1 VSDGDT
7 TPDSLARDL
16 SRAGYERLFY
26 AGEAGSVWR
35 GGENAAAL
43 EAIVRDERQ
52 GDLPRLLAAEVLR
65 RERAASAPEELAP
78 IYARALALSGVGD
91 GPFELP
97 ANEWGFMYEDAGDP
111 HGALG
116 ARLLDAGSAAVRHL
130 AGLLDDARP
139 LLYVGSKEATVG
151 NDLGYRVKDAAAY
164 YLGAITGKAVP
175 FHEDLD
181 ARDEEIERLRAGL
194 ALS

>member
-1 VSDGDT
+1 MSDGDAS
-7 TPDSLARDL
+7 PDSLAREL
-16 SRAGYERLFY
+16 SSAGYERLFY
-26 AGEAGSVWR
+26 AGEAGSAWR
-35 GGENAAAL
+35 GGENAVAL

-65 RERAASAPEELAP
+65 REGASGAREEIGP
-78 IYARALALSGVGD
+78 IYARGLALSGALEV
-91 GPFELP
+91 P

-116 ARLLDAGSAAVRHL
+116 ARLLDAGAAAVPHL
-130 AGLLDDARP
+130 ARLLDDARP

-164 YLGAITGKAVP
+164 YLGAITGKEVP
-175 FHEDLD
+175 LHEGLD
-181 ARDEEIERLRAGL
+181 ARDAEIERLRA
-194 ALS
+194 ALT

>member
-1 VSDGDT
+1 MSDGDT
-7 TPDSLARDL
+7 TPDSLAREL
-16 SRAGYERLFY
+16 SRTGYERLFY
-26 AGEAGSVWR
+26 AGEAASAWR
-35 GGENAAAL
+35 GGNAAVL
-43 EAIVRDERQ
+43 EAILRDERQ

-65 RERAASAPEELAP
+65 REGVSAAREEIGP
-78 IYARALALSGVGD
+78 IYARALALSAVGD
-91 GPFELP
+91 EALEVP

-116 ARLLDAGSAAVRHL
+116 ARLLDAGAAAVPHL

-181 ARDEEIERLRAGL
+181 ARDAEIERLRATL
-194 ALS
+194 ALM